1 VLFLYD
7 VEKDELVAS
16 HASGDNAAH
25 FSDLRIPRGQR
36 LTGWVAANRQSIVN
50 SDPVLDLGEAVRYF
64 VPRLRS
70 CLSTPLIS
78 DRQLVGVLTVYST
91 IVEGFTDDHRRL
103 LEVVARHVSD
113 TVRFAHDASEVAT
126 QPQRDELPSL
136 PPRERVERFVAAE
149 ISHAGAHEAL
159 SVVLICV
166 PIGSYRDLGRAR
178 ANVPDRLVK
187 MAAAISRMLRG
198 ADILARYDDDEFVV
212 VLTQTDASAAAVVA
226 SRIADAAVELYGD
239 CSPSERPTFG
249 FATAPEDGK
258 TLASLVATSRQRQQ
272 PLKVT
277 TRPPAVH

>member
-1 VLFLYD
+1 
-7 VEKDELVAS
+7 
-16 HASGDNAAH
+16 
-25 FSDLRIPRGQR
+25 
-36 LTGWVAANRQSIVN
+36 
-50 SDPVLDLGEAVRYF
+50 
-64 VPRLRS
+64 
-70 CLSTPLIS
+70 
-78 DRQLVGVLTVYST
+78 
-91 IVEGFTDDHRRL
+91 
-103 LEVVARHVSD
+103 
-113 TVRFAHDASEVAT
+113 
-126 QPQRDELPSL
+126 
-136 PPRERVERFVAAE
+136 
-149 ISHAGAHEAL
+149 
-159 SVVLICV
+159 
-166 PIGSYRDLGRAR
+166 
-178 ANVPDRLVK
+178 